1 MFHDLQIVLIFNL
14 KNNKKMKKLQK
25 DQEVSKE
32 QNIINVS
39 IVKEMITLK

>member
-1 MFHDLQIVLIFNL
+1 
-14 KNNKKMKKLQK
+14 MKKLQK

>member
-1 MFHDLQIVLIFNL
+1 
-14 KNNKKMKKLQK
+14 MKKLQK

-39 IVKEMITLK
+39 IVKEMIALK